1 MTKTGK
7 GGGMAAEVSERERG
21 EEWLVRHLPP
31 PLAGILPERLTGLS
45 DDSRTVR
52 TGNLFLLRTE
62 GEFEKRYLDEAIQKG
77 AALLVVARRHLPDVM
92 ERRGAQASQ
101 IPVCVV
107 ENIQEAAGV
116 IASAWWGDPSGS
128 LSVVGVTG
136 TNGKTT
142 SSFLVR
148 SILEA
153 SGQRTGLIGTVWFDL
168 GGGLA
173 EAPQTT
179 PGALTLQ
186 RAFRQG
192 LDNGLAGISMEVSSH
207 ALAQDRV
214 AGTTFSA
221 VHFTNLTRDHL
232 DYHKS
237 FEEYFEAKSR
247 LINWVNPDGTMP
259 PAVINVDDPY
269 GERLAGEIARKGG
282 RRLLTYGHAG
292 ERSIRPDGIR
302 ISLDGIEGSLVV
314 PGGEIRV
321 EAHLP
326 GDFNL
331 QNIMGAVGCALAIG
345 LSPSAIEKGIREL
358 PGVPGRFERVNPGG
372 AFAVIVDYAHT
383 DDALKNVLTALR
395 PLTPGRVITV
405 FGCGGDRD
413 RGKRPR
419 MGRVAGELSDV
430 VVVTSD
436 NPRTEDPGAIID
448 EIEPGI
454 RESGRPFY
462 REEDRRT
469 AIARALSLAAP
480 GDAVLIA
487 GKGHEPYQII
497 GREKSHF
504 DDRETAREILSGM
517 EKRK

>member
-1 MTKTGK
+1 MALAESEYGQ
-7 GGGMAAEVSERERG
+7 GG
-21 EEWLVRHLPP
+21 EWIVRHLPP
-31 PLAGILPERLTGLS
+31 PLTGTLPERLFGLS
-45 DDSRTVR
+45 DDSRTV
-52 TGNLFLLRTE
+52 GPGSLFLLRVE
-62 GEFEKRYLDEAIQKG
+62 GEFERKYLDEAIRKG
-77 AALLVVARRHLPDVM
+77 AALLVVSRKHLPGVL
-92 ERRGAQASQ
+92 ERRGEVGSHL
-101 IPVCVV
+101 PVCVV
-107 ENIQEAAGV
+107 ENIQEATGV
-116 IASAWWGDPSGS
+116 IASAWWGNPSAE

-148 SILEA
+148 SILESA
-153 SGQRTGLIGTVWFDL
+153 GRRTGLIGTVWFDL
-168 GGGLA
+168 GGGLS

-186 RAFRQG
+186 RAFRQS
-192 LDNGLAGISMEVSSH
+192 LDNGLAGVSMEVSSH

-237 FEEYFEAKSR
+237 FEEYFQAKSR
-247 LINWVNPDGTMP
+247 LINWINPDGTMP
-259 PAVINVDDPY
+259 PAVINTDDPY
-269 GERLAGEIARKGG
+269 GERLTKEVGRKGG
-282 RRLLTYGHAG
+282 RRVLTYGHAKD
-292 ERSIRPDGIR
+292 RSIYPDKIK

-314 PGGEIRV
+314 PGGRIRI
-321 EAHLP
+321 ESHLP

-331 QNIMGAVGCALAIG
+331 QNIMGAVGCALATGI
-345 LSPSAIEKGIREL
+345 SPRAIEEGIRSL
-358 PGVPGRFERVNPGG
+358 SGVPGRFERVNPGG
-372 AFAVIVDYAHT
+372 KFAVIVDYAHT
-383 DDALKNVLTALR
+383 DDALKNVITALR

-419 MGRVAGELSDV
+419 MGRVAGDLSDL

-436 NPRTEDPGAIID
+436 NPRTENPDDIID

-454 RESGRPFY
+454 RESGREYY
-462 REEDRRT
+462 REVDRRT
-469 AIARALSLAAP
+469 AIAQALSLAAP

-504 DDRETAREILSGM
+504 DDRETAREILSSLDQ
-517 EKRK
+517 KK